1 MREAAMFCSLYM
13 SHKRANA
20 ACAIRYV
27 ASRWR
32 VFNGTDWFEFDAS
45 EDARAAY
52 VQLRDTQVSAWH
64 ETVTELSVI
73 SL

>member
-1 MREAAMFCSLYM
+1 M

-20 ACAIRYV
+20 GCAVGYV

-32 VFNGTDWFEFDAS
+32 VFNGTDWFDFDAS

-52 VQLRDTQVSAWH
+52 VQLRDTQVSALL
-64 ETVTELSVI
+64 ETVTDEPAFPLSDF
-73 SL
+73 